1 MRKSRKSVLLAG
13 FIVLALPCFAQ
24 VPRQVKVIID
34 NANIRS
40 KPELN
45 AELLDIASKGAL
57 FEVIEKAGDWYA
69 IKLGEDQGGRAVY
82 GYIHESMV
90 ERIGVTG
97 LQPQAVREPEPVP
110 PPPPPVPEPAPPP
123 QEIYATQATTRPREK
138 LISGSFIKYG
148 FGEHWLVSFGA
159 DLGIGRHLGIGLE
172 FQPYYNHSSEFDRS
186 VLQMDVYVNAKLG
199 FKLGLFTF
207 YGGGG
212 LGPDLSYVNT
222 EIGGQSFTK
231 LEAMLA
237 YHGILGLALNI
248 GKIGLVFEFQPI
260 MVSDPNL
267 DPDTWGQFFF
277 IGLRF

>member
-1 MRKSRKSVLLAG
+1 MFLAG
-13 FIVLALPCFAQ
+13 FMVLCLPCFAQ
-24 VPRQVKVIID
+24 IPRQVKVIID
-34 NANIRS
+34 KANIRS

-57 FEVIEKAGDWYA
+57 FEVIDKAGDWYA

-97 LQPQAVREPEPVP
+97 PQPQAVREPEPAP
-110 PPPPPVPEPAPPP
+110 PPPPPVQEPAPPP
-123 QEIYATQATTRPREK
+123 QEIYKTQAATRPREK

-148 FGEHWLVSFGA
+148 FGEHWLASFGA
-159 DLGIGRHLGIGLE
+159 DLGLGRHFGIGLE
-172 FQPYYNHSSEFDRS
+172 FQPYYSHFSELDLTL
-186 VLQMDVYVNAKLG
+186 LQLDIFVNAKLG
-199 FKLGLFTF
+199 FELWFLTF

-231 LEAMLA
+231 FEAMLA

>member
-1 MRKSRKSVLLAG
+1 MRKSRKTVFLAG

-24 VPRQVKVIID
+24 IPRQVKVIID

-69 IKLGEDQGGRAVY
+69 IKLGEDQGGSAVY
-82 GYIHESMV
+82 GYIHVSMV
-90 ERIGVTG
+90 EQIGVTG
-97 LQPQAVREPEPVP
+97 LKPQAVREPEPAP
-110 PPPPPVPEPAPPP
+110 PPQVQEPAPPP
-123 QEIYATQATTRPREK
+123 QEIYETQATTRPREK

-148 FGEHWLVSFGA
+148 FGEHWLASFGA
-159 DLGIGRHLGIGLE
+159 DLGLGRHFGIGLE
-172 FQPYYNHSSEFDRS
+172 FQPYYSRFSELDLTL
-186 VLQMDVYVNAKLG
+186 LQLDIFVNAKLG

-212 LGPDLSYVNT
+212 LGPDLSYANT
-222 EIGGQSFTK
+222 EIGGQSSTK

-237 YHGILGLALNI
+237 RHGILGLAINI